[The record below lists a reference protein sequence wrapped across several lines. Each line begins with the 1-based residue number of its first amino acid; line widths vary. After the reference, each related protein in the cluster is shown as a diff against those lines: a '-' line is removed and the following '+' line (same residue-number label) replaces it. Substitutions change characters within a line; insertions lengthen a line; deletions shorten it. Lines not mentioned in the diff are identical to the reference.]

1 MGLDEPL
8 SDCKFCKQKPLIRP
22 NLIGRAYQKSTRGIR
37 QILLEICQIREL
49 YKLTAILTLFHYNR
63 HINLAFNKTSN
74 CVQKG
79 LDQQSMCLE
88 KWAIAG
94 TLSLTHL
101 LSWPGPCAQDPSF
114 PQTTRLKLMM
124 GLKPRH
130 AMGLTVCRR
139 VWANKT
145 CAWRNGPSQVHFHSL
160 TYWVDRGHARKTLA
174 SPKRLVWSS
183 WWAWS
188 QGMQWG

>member
-1 MGLDEPL
+1 MQ
-8 SDCKFCKQKPLIRP
+8 FRKQKTLLRP

-79 LDQQSMCLE
+79 LNQQSMCLE
-88 KWAIAG
+88 KWAIESI
-94 TLSLTHL
+94 LSLTHL
-101 LSWPGPCAQDPSF
+101 LSWPGACAQDPRF
-114 PQTTRLKLMM
+114 PQTTRMKLMM
-124 GLKPRH
+124 SLKPRR

-145 CAWRNGPSQVHFHSL
+145 YAWRNEPSQVHFHSL
-160 TYWVDRGHARKTLA
+160 TY
-174 SPKRLVWSS
+174 
-183 WWAWS
+183 
-188 QGMQWG
+188 